1 MVDLK
6 DKTVEELR
14 KMASRKKIEGR
25 SKMNKAELVRALK
38 KKSTT
43 KKTMKR
49 KKMRGGALTE
59 EQIDMLVARNYQT
72 NPLSMNFVDGSVS
85 PIVRVERM
93 TGYNVGMIRVW
104 YIDGFGTQSGFGVPS
119 EIFSENFNLVTN
131 EDGEPTMLRDIT
143 IPRQVAQAAVVPAV
157 VPVQSN
163 RVNINAPNPHGISTH
178 NDGQCAICI
187 ASTRFKKSNGTP
199 FYNNTNNPSNKFEYT
214 NTERHQ
220 ILRKLRPCGH
230 VFHRDC
236 LEPVASGPYNQ
247 RVCPLCRARFRP

>member
-49 KKMRGGALTE
+49 RKMKGGALTE
-59 EQIDMLVARNYQT
+59 EQINMLVARNYQT
-72 NPLSMNFVDGSVS
+72 NPLSINFVSGSVS

-93 TGYNVGMIRVW
+93 IGGMIRVW

-131 EDGEPTMLRDIT
+131 EDGVPMLKQ
-143 IPRQVAQAAVVPAV
+143 IPIQ
-157 VPVQSN
+157 
-163 RVNINAPNPHGISTH
+163 
-178 NDGQCAICI
+178 
-187 ASTRFKKSNGTP
+187 
-199 FYNNTNNPSNKFEYT
+199 
-214 NTERHQ
+214 
-220 ILRKLRPCGH
+220 L
-230 VFHRDC
+230 
-236 LEPVASGPYNQ
+236 
-247 RVCPLCRARFRP
+247 